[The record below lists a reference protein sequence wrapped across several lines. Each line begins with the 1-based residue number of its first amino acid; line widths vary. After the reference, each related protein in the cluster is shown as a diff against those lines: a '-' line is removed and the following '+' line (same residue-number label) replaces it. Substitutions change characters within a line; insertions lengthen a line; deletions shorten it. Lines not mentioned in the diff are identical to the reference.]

1 MNLVRSE
8 KIYTT
13 QSYCKEFLGVNL
25 MTFSKRDELRNILDN
40 MGYNNV
46 WDRPLS
52 EIDEVIECGEPVVL
66 VDCSY
71 IEDGEVINEYRWFET
86 IE

>member
-13 QSYCKEFLGVNL
+13 QSYCTEYLNVCPI
-25 MTFSKRDELRNILDN
+25 TFSEQDELRNILDD
-40 MGYNNV
+40 MGYDDV

-52 EIDEVIECGEPVVL
+52 EIDEVIESGKPVVL

-71 IEDGEVINEYRWFET
+71 VKDGEIINEYRWFET

>member
-13 QSYCKEFLGVNL
+13 QSYCREYLGITP
-25 MTFSKRDELRNILDN
+25 MTFSRRDELRNILDN

-52 EIDEVIECGEPVVL
+52 EIDEVIESGEPVVL

>member
-13 QSYCKEFLGVNL
+13 QSYCREYLGITP
-25 MTFSKRDELRNILDN
+25 MTFSRRDELRNILDN

-52 EIDEVIECGEPVVL
+52 EIDEVIESGKPVVL